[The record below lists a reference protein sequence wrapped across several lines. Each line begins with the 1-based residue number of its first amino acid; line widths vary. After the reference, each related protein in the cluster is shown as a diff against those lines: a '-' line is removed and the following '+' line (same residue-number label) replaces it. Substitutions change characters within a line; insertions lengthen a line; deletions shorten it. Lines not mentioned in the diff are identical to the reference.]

1 MMRIV
6 KNKVESKKNK
16 KQNFFKSLVGL
27 VNGNALAREE
37 FVVHLPFMMF
47 LALIALVYIING
59 YWAEGAV
66 RNINR
71 SSVELK
77 EMRSEYITTKS
88 DLMYVSKQS
97 KIAGIV
103 AERDLGLKES
113 FTPPKK
119 IVVQLSNEASG
130 E

>member
-1 MMRIV
+1 MRIV
-6 KNKVESKKNK
+6 RNKVEKKKNK

-103 AERDLGLKES
+103 TERNLGLKES

-119 IVVQLSNEASG
+119 NNSSTI
-130 E
+130 

>member
-1 MMRIV
+1 M
-6 KNKVESKKNK
+6 KNKVGSKKGK

-37 FVVHLPFMMF
+37 FVVHLPYMMF
-47 LALIALVYIING
+47 LALIALMYIING

-66 RNINR
+66 REINR

-88 DLMYVSKQS
+88 DLMYISKQS
-97 KIAGIV
+97 KISGIV
-103 AERDLGLKES
+103 AERKLGLKES
-113 FTPPKK
+113 YTPPKK
-119 IVVQLSNEASG
+119 IVVKSQENSEVK
-130 E
+130 